1 MSKRC
6 PLYTIIAFF
15 LVLGLHSQEIQIF
28 TTKDFDLRGNVKRC
42 LVITPYGRETFEF
55 SPEGLLTK
63 TVTQYNEQDQDITYY
78 LFRDGELVEKRM
90 ESYKNNILDEA
101 TSMANFYTI
110 DSLPHRRVGE
120 KIISYDKQFLEK
132 QEYNYG
138 EDGRLK
144 NIITSNIDGVD
155 ETTFEYSSQRD
166 ATTVSTFVNGV
177 LEKSVRTTG
186 NPGQEGSPGSVLT
199 KEYLDGQPNRAHE
212 EVYNEQGLL
221 ISSEDFLY
229 HMDEGQFVSQ
239 KKRYHHYKDG
249 ILDHVVTKTV
259 STEAVE
265 RYIYQF
271 DSNSPANWVKQIVT
285 PSNSYITRVIDYY
298 PKEEDR
304 EAEN

>member
-1 MSKRC
+1 MSIQY
-6 PLYTIIAFF
+6 PLNTIISFF
-15 LVLGLHSQEIQIF
+15 LALGLHSQEIQVF
-28 TTKDFDLRGNVKRC
+28 KTEDFDLKGKVKSC

-78 LFRDGELVEKRM
+78 LFREGELMEKRM

-138 EDGRLK
+138 EDGRLSS
-144 NIITSNIDGVD
+144 IITSNTDGVD
-155 ETTFEYSSQRD
+155 ETTLQYSTQRD
-166 ATTVSTFVNGV
+166 GTTVSTFINGV
-177 LEKSVRTTG
+177 LEKSVRTKG
-186 NPGQEGSPGSVLT
+186 NPGLAGSPSSVLT

-212 EVYNEQGLL
+212 EVFNEKGLL

-229 HMDEGQFVSQ
+229 HMEEKQFVSQ
-239 KKRYHHYKDG
+239 KKRYYHYKDG
-249 ILDHVVTKTV
+249 ILDRVTTKTLT
-259 STEAVE
+259 TEAME
-265 RYIYQF
+265 HYIFQF
-271 DSNSPANWVKQIVT
+271 DNNSPANWVKQIVT
-285 PSNSYITRVIDYY
+285 PSNSYITRVISYY
-298 PKEEDR
+298 PEEEEV